1 MMQSRDVFD
10 EFLTRA
16 SLTGRGIPKEV
27 VAKAVDENQNVFGQP
42 DGRTT
47 A

>member
-1 MMQSRDVFD
+1 MQSLDIFD
-10 EFLTRA
+10 EFVTRA
-16 SLTGRGIPKEV
+16 SWTDPGIPKEV
-27 VAKAVDENQNVFGQP
+27 VAKAVDENQDVFGQP

>member
-1 MMQSRDVFD
+1 MQSLDIFD
-10 EFLTRA
+10 GFITRA
-16 SLTGRGIPKEV
+16 SLTDRGIPKEV
-27 VAKAVDENQNVFGQP
+27 VAKAVDENQNVLEQP